1 MRNPTYSCAAH
12 VGPKTTAVCLQ
23 QHLQGLRSPPGS
35 SAILAADMVAEMNA
49 LGSKLEDLV
58 DENRLLRSKAGL
70 QDDEAVDL
78 SDVKLIKVTVRTTH
92 WCGT

>member
-1 MRNPTYSCAAH
+1 M
-12 VGPKTTAVCLQ
+12 CLQ
-23 QHLQGLRSPPGS
+23 KHLQGLRSPPGS
-35 SAILAADMVAEMNA
+35 SANPAADMVAEMNA

-78 SDVKLIKVTVRTTH
+78 SDVKLIKVTMRTTQKS
-92 WCGT
+92 CPLEGT